1 MNISELFDLHGR
13 TLLITGG
20 SGVLG
25 RVMAIG
31 LAQAGSRV
39 AVLGRRERTRSGWS
53 VPPPPLSR
61 MSWSRWMAALPPL
74 AACRKE
80 E

>member
-39 AVLGRRERTRSGWS
+39 AVLGRREEPAPAGQSRLRLCHGCRGPGGWR
-53 VPPPPLSR
+53 LR
-61 MSWSRWMAALPPL
+61 LL
-74 AACRKE
+74 
-80 E
+80 